1 MNAKEAMKLGRA
13 AMEQVNFHYDL
24 LIAKDTPEQRLIPLD
39 QCDMLHLS
47 VPLDNTLGVV
57 QTAITFEDSY
67 VDIRTFPD
75 PILIDPK
82 DRIRCLSIMELLNY
96 INLYIKQGRC
106 YLDVRSGDIAVW
118 KRIPYWV
125 FEKVPEVL
133 TDAVIAQYEYFEDL
147 GDAIRGCAD
156 GSLSTGS
163 AMALIEEKWGWE

>member
-1 MNAKEAMKLGRA
+1 M
-13 AMEQVNFHYDL
+13 H
-24 LIAKDTPEQRLIPLD
+24 
-39 QCDMLHLS
+39 
-47 VPLDNTLGVV
+47 V

-82 DRIRCLSIMELLNY
+82 DRIRCLSVMELLNY